1 MIISTCIDK
10 GHEHTTAE
18 FINTCPTCGSNMQV
32 QEIIEPRALS
42 IETRLIVA
50 REKQKQIIDAA
61 FARYMGLQEA
71 IFDAQDNNAP
81 AAREQQLRAEYEKA
95 EDVYDKEA
103 NKLSEIVA
111 ALSCLKV
118 LEEIANDARGMHAS
132 FMDVEEGLQ
141 LFTDIHNEAAA

>member
-1 MIISTCIDK
+1 MIISTCMNC
-10 GHEHTTAE
+10 GRENTTHE
-18 FINTCPTCGSNMQV
+18 FINSCEKCGGNIEV

-81 AAREQQLRAEYEKA
+81 PAREQQLRAEYASAKTAYEAA
-95 EDVYDKEA
+95 ENRQA
-103 NKLSEIVA
+103 EINQ
-111 ALSCLKV
+111 ALADLRHI
-118 LEEIANDARGMHAS
+118 EEIAG
-132 FMDVEEGLQ
+132 
-141 LFTDIHNEAAA
+141 AA

>member
-71 IFDAQDNNAP
+71 IFYAQDNNAP
-81 AAREQQLRAEYEKA
+81 PAREQQLRDEYASAKTAYEAAENRLNKILKA
-95 EDVYDKEA
+95 LAD
-103 NKLSEIVA
+103 LREI
-111 ALSCLKV
+111 
-118 LEEIANDARGMHAS
+118 EEIAG
-132 FMDVEEGLQ
+132 
-141 LFTDIHNEAAA
+141 AA